1 VTAQLRSPGVAPRD
15 AIRSWLRQQGAAYR
29 HGEERPLAGYVAL
42 MSAYAA
48 GTGLVAGSARLLR
61 RRTGTAAETPG
72 VWDVA
77 LMALATQRL
86 SRTLAKDAVTSP
98 LRAPFTEYSGLSAP
112 GELAEEVRGHGLQ
125 HSVGELLTC
134 PMCLSQWVATGF
146 ALGFLVFPTVTRR
159 VAATFAA
166 VGGADFLQQLY
177 AAAQQLAE

>member
-1 VTAQLRSPGVAPRD
+1 VTAELTSPGAAPRD

-29 HGEERPLAGYVAL
+29 HGEERPLGGYVAL
-42 MSAYAA
+42 MSVYVA
-48 GTGLVAGSARLLR
+48 GTGLVAGSARLVR
-61 RRTGTAAETPG
+61 RRTGTSAQIPG

-86 SRTLAKDAVTSP
+86 TRTLTKDPVTSP
-98 LRAPFTEYSGLSAP
+98 LRAPFTQYSGLSAP

-134 PMCLSQWVATGF
+134 PMCLAQWVATGF
-146 ALGFLVFPTVTRR
+146 ALGFLVSPTVTRR
-159 VAATFAA
+159 VMTTFAA

-177 AAAQQLAE
+177 AATQQLAE